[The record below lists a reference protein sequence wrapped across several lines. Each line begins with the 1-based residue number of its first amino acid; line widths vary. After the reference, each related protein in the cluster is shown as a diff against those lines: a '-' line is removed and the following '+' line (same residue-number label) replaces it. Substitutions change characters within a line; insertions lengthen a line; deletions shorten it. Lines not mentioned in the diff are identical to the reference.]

1 MKSNNKQ
8 DLKKNKQEMKNIL
21 IKTIDKGGNYIIKS
35 MPVNKHIKDIL
46 SDVKSCITKG
56 EFEDIVETAI
66 ESSLKEGKEILG
78 LTDKDIKHINKMVST
93 AFKGGLTKNINIGV
107 SAIENVKKYGNLFYN
122 YIEDFFESLKG
133 YISSTG
139 FEERVQTSVTK
150 CLNKVDEFKQ
160 ICSNWYSA
168 YDKFDLNDLSSLAD
182 KLNKMKKKVDF
193 NDKCVS
199 ENTIIQN
206 VTELVR
212 QNNKKLTKNQFDI
225 CANLDKI
232 YE

>member
-1 MKSNNKQ
+1 MK
-8 DLKKNKQEMKNIL
+8 DNKQEIKRNKEELKNIL
-21 IKTIDKGGNYIIKS
+21 IKTIDKGGNYIIKA

-46 SDVKSCITKG
+46 SDVKECITDG
-56 EFEDIVETAI
+56 EFKDIVSTAI

-78 LTDKDIKHINKMVST
+78 LTDRELEYINKMINT
-93 AFKGGLTKNINIGV
+93 AFAGGLTKNINIGV
-107 SAIENVKKYGNLFYN
+107 ATIENVKKYGNLFYN
-122 YIEDFFESLKG
+122 YIEDFFESLKS
-133 YISSTG
+133 YIASTG
-139 FEERVQTSVTK
+139 FEERVNIAVSR
-150 CLNKVDEFKQ
+150 CLNKVDEFKK
-160 ICSNWYSA
+160 ICTNWYNA
-168 YDKFDLNDLSSLAD
+168 YDKFDLNNISSIAD
-182 KLNKMKKKVDF
+182 KLDKMKNKVEF

-212 QNNKKLTKNQFDI
+212 QNKKKLTKNQFDI

>member
-1 MKSNNKQ
+1 MK
-8 DLKKNKQEMKNIL
+8 DNKQEIKRNKEEIKNIL
-21 IKTIDKGGNYIIKS
+21 IKTIDKGGNYIIKA

-46 SDVKSCITKG
+46 SDVKECITDG
-56 EFEDIVETAI
+56 EFKDIVSTAI

-78 LTDKDIKHINKMVST
+78 LTDRELKYINKMINT
-93 AFKGGLTKNINIGV
+93 AFAGGLTKNINIGV
-107 SAIENVKKYGNLFYN
+107 AAIENVKKYGNLFYN
-122 YIEDFFESLKG
+122 YIEDFFESLKS
-133 YISSTG
+133 YIASTG
-139 FEERVQTSVTK
+139 FEERVNIAVSK
-150 CLNKVDEFKQ
+150 CLNKVDEFKK
-160 ICSNWYSA
+160 ICSNWYTA
-168 YDKFDLNDLSSLAD
+168 YDKFDLNNISSIAD
-182 KLNKMKKKVDF
+182 KLDKMKNKVEF

-212 QNNKKLTKNQFDI
+212 QNKKKLTKNQFDI

>member
-1 MKSNNKQ
+1 MK
-8 DLKKNKQEMKNIL
+8 DNKQEVKRNKEELKNIL
-21 IKTIDKGGNYIIKS
+21 IKTIDKGGNYIIKA

-46 SDVKSCITKG
+46 SDVKECITDG
-56 EFEDIVETAI
+56 EFKDIVSTAI

-78 LTDKDIKHINKMVST
+78 LTDRELKYINKMINT
-93 AFKGGLTKNINIGV
+93 AFAGGLTKNINIGV
-107 SAIENVKKYGNLFYN
+107 AAIENVKKYGNLFYN
-122 YIEDFFESLKG
+122 YIEDFFESLKS
-133 YISSTG
+133 YIASTG
-139 FEERVQTSVTK
+139 FEERVNTAVSR
-150 CLNKVDEFKQ
+150 CLNKVDEFKK
-160 ICSNWYSA
+160 ICTNWYNA
-168 YDKFDLNDLSSLAD
+168 YDKFDLNNISSIAD
-182 KLNKMKKKVDF
+182 KLDKMKNKVEF

-212 QNNKKLTKNQFDI
+212 QNKKKLTKNQFDI

>member
-1 MKSNNKQ
+1 MK
-8 DLKKNKQEMKNIL
+8 DNKQEVKRNKEELKNIL
-21 IKTIDKGGNYIIKS
+21 IKTIDKGGNYIIKA

-46 SDVKSCITKG
+46 SDVKECITDG
-56 EFEDIVETAI
+56 EFKDIVSTAI

-78 LTDKDIKHINKMVST
+78 LTDRELKYINKMINT
-93 AFKGGLTKNINIGV
+93 AFAGGLTKNINIGV
-107 SAIENVKKYGNLFYN
+107 ATIENVKKYGNLFYN
-122 YIEDFFESLKG
+122 YIEDFFESLKS
-133 YISSTG
+133 YIASTG
-139 FEERVQTSVTK
+139 FEERVNIAVSK
-150 CLNKVDEFKQ
+150 CLNKVDEFKK
-160 ICSNWYSA
+160 ICTNWYTA
-168 YDKFDLNDLSSLAD
+168 YDKFDLNNISSIAD
-182 KLNKMKKKVDF
+182 KLNKMKNKVEF

-212 QNNKKLTKNQFDI
+212 QNKKKLTKNQFDI

>member
-1 MKSNNKQ
+1 MK
-8 DLKKNKQEMKNIL
+8 DNKQEVKRNKEELKNIL
-21 IKTIDKGGNYIIKS
+21 IKTIDKGGNYIIKA

-46 SDVKSCITKG
+46 SDVKECITDG
-56 EFEDIVETAI
+56 EFKDIVSTAI

-78 LTDKDIKHINKMVST
+78 LTDRELKYINKMINT
-93 AFKGGLTKNINIGV
+93 AFAGGLTKNINIGV
-107 SAIENVKKYGNLFYN
+107 ATIENVKKYGNLFYN
-122 YIEDFFESLKG
+122 YIEDFFESLKS
-133 YISSTG
+133 YIASTG
-139 FEERVQTSVTK
+139 FEERVNIAVSK
-150 CLNKVDEFKQ
+150 CLNKVDEFKK
-160 ICSNWYSA
+160 ICSNWYTA
-168 YDKFDLNDLSSLAD
+168 YDKFDLNNISSIAD
-182 KLNKMKKKVDF
+182 KLDKMKNKVEF

-212 QNNKKLTKNQFDI
+212 QNKKKLTKNQFDI

>member
-1 MKSNNKQ
+1 MK
-8 DLKKNKQEMKNIL
+8 DNKQEVKRNKEELKNIL
-21 IKTIDKGGNYIIKS
+21 IKTIDKGGNYIIKP

-46 SDVKSCITKG
+46 SDVKECITDG
-56 EFEDIVETAI
+56 EFKDIVSTAI

-78 LTDKDIKHINKMVST
+78 LTDRELKYINKMINT
-93 AFKGGLTKNINIGV
+93 AFAGGLTKNINIGV
-107 SAIENVKKYGNLFYN
+107 ATIENVKKYGNLFYN
-122 YIEDFFESLKG
+122 YIEDFFESLKS
-133 YISSTG
+133 YIASTG
-139 FEERVQTSVTK
+139 FEERVNIAVSK
-150 CLNKVDEFKQ
+150 CLNKVDEFKK
-160 ICSNWYSA
+160 ICSNWYTA
-168 YDKFDLNDLSSLAD
+168 YDKFDLNNISSIAD
-182 KLNKMKKKVDF
+182 KLDKMKNKVEF

-212 QNNKKLTKNQFDI
+212 QNKKKLTKNQFDI

>member
-1 MKSNNKQ
+1 MK
-8 DLKKNKQEMKNIL
+8 DNKQEIKRNKEEIKNIL
-21 IKTIDKGGNYIIKS
+21 IKTIDKGGNYIIKA

-46 SDVKSCITKG
+46 SDVKECITDG
-56 EFEDIVETAI
+56 EFKDIVSTAI

-78 LTDKDIKHINKMVST
+78 LTDRELKYINKMINT
-93 AFKGGLTKNINIGV
+93 AFAGGLTKNINIGV
-107 SAIENVKKYGNLFYN
+107 AAIENVKKYGNLFYN
-122 YIEDFFESLKG
+122 YIEDFFESLKS
-133 YISSTG
+133 YRASTG
-139 FEERVQTSVTK
+139 FEERVNIAVSK
-150 CLNKVDEFKQ
+150 CLNKVDEFKK
-160 ICSNWYSA
+160 ICSNWYTA
-168 YDKFDLNDLSSLAD
+168 YDKFDLNNISSIAD
-182 KLNKMKKKVDF
+182 KLDKMKNKVEF

-212 QNNKKLTKNQFDI
+212 QNKKKLTKNQFDI

>member
-1 MKSNNKQ
+1 MK
-8 DLKKNKQEMKNIL
+8 DNKQEVKRNKEELKNIL
-21 IKTIDKGGNYIIKS
+21 IKTIDKGGNYIIKA

-46 SDVKSCITKG
+46 SDVKECITDG
-56 EFEDIVETAI
+56 EFKDIVSTAI

-78 LTDKDIKHINKMVST
+78 LTDRELKYINKMINT
-93 AFKGGLTKNINIGV
+93 AFAGGLTKNINIGV
-107 SAIENVKKYGNLFYN
+107 AAIENVKKYGNLFYN
-122 YIEDFFESLKG
+122 YIEDFFESLKS
-133 YISSTG
+133 YIASTG
-139 FEERVQTSVTK
+139 FEERVNIAVSK
-150 CLNKVDEFKQ
+150 CLNKVDEFKK
-160 ICSNWYSA
+160 ICSNWYTA
-168 YDKFDLNDLSSLAD
+168 YDKFDLNNISSIAD
-182 KLNKMKKKVDF
+182 KLDKMKNKVEF

-212 QNNKKLTKNQFDI
+212 QNKKKLTKNQFDI

>member
-1 MKSNNKQ
+1 MK
-8 DLKKNKQEMKNIL
+8 DNKQEVKRNKEELKNIL
-21 IKTIDKGGNYIIKS
+21 IKTIDKGGNYIIKA

-46 SDVKSCITKG
+46 SDVKECITDG
-56 EFEDIVETAI
+56 EFKDIVSTAI

-78 LTDKDIKHINKMVST
+78 LTDRELKYINKMINT
-93 AFKGGLTKNINIGV
+93 AFAGGLTKNINIGV
-107 SAIENVKKYGNLFYN
+107 AAIENVKKYGNLFYN
-122 YIEDFFESLKG
+122 YIEDFFESLKS
-133 YISSTG
+133 YIASTG
-139 FEERVQTSVTK
+139 FEERVNIAVSR
-150 CLNKVDEFKQ
+150 CLNKVDEFKK
-160 ICSNWYSA
+160 ICSNWYTA
-168 YDKFDLNDLSSLAD
+168 YDKFDLNNISSIAD
-182 KLNKMKKKVDF
+182 KLDKMKNKVEF

-212 QNNKKLTKNQFDI
+212 QNKKKLTKNQFDI

>member
-1 MKSNNKQ
+1 MK
-8 DLKKNKQEMKNIL
+8 DNKQEIKRNKEEIKNIL
-21 IKTIDKGGNYIIKS
+21 IKTIDKGGNYIIKA

-46 SDVKSCITKG
+46 SDVKECITDG
-56 EFEDIVETAI
+56 EFKDIISTAI

-78 LTDKDIKHINKMVST
+78 LTDRELKYINKMIKT
-93 AFKGGLTKNINIGV
+93 AFAGGLTKNINIGV
-107 SAIENVKKYGNLFYN
+107 ATIENVKKYGNLFYN
-122 YIEDFFESLKG
+122 YIEDFFESLKS
-133 YISSTG
+133 YIASTG
-139 FEERVQTSVTK
+139 FEERVNIAVSK
-150 CLNKVDEFKQ
+150 CLNKVDEFKK
-160 ICSNWYSA
+160 ICTNWYTA
-168 YDKFDLNDLSSLAD
+168 YDKFDLNNISSIAD
-182 KLNKMKKKVDF
+182 KLDKMKNKVEF

-212 QNNKKLTKNQFDI
+212 QNKKKLTKNQFDI

>member
-1 MKSNNKQ
+1 MK
-8 DLKKNKQEMKNIL
+8 DNKQEVKRNKEELKNIL
-21 IKTIDKGGNYIIKS
+21 IKTIDKGGNYIIKA

-46 SDVKSCITKG
+46 SDVKECITGG
-56 EFEDIVETAI
+56 EFKDIVSTAI

-78 LTDKDIKHINKMVST
+78 LTDRELKYINKMINT
-93 AFKGGLTKNINIGV
+93 AFAGGLTKNINIGV
-107 SAIENVKKYGNLFYN
+107 ATIENVKKYGNLFYN
-122 YIEDFFESLKG
+122 YIEDFFESLKS
-133 YISSTG
+133 YIASTG
-139 FEERVQTSVTK
+139 FEERVNIAVSR
-150 CLNKVDEFKQ
+150 CLNKVDEFKK
-160 ICSNWYSA
+160 ICTNWYNA
-168 YDKFDLNDLSSLAD
+168 YDKFDLNNISSIAD
-182 KLNKMKKKVDF
+182 KLDKMKNKVEF

-212 QNNKKLTKNQFDI
+212 QNKKKLTKNQFDI

>member
-1 MKSNNKQ
+1 MK
-8 DLKKNKQEMKNIL
+8 DNKQEVKRNKEELKNIL
-21 IKTIDKGGNYIIKS
+21 IKTIDKGGNYIIKA

-46 SDVKSCITKG
+46 SDVKECITGG
-56 EFEDIVETAI
+56 EFKDIVSTAI

-78 LTDKDIKHINKMVST
+78 LTDRELKYINKMINT
-93 AFKGGLTKNINIGV
+93 AFAGGLTKNINIGV
-107 SAIENVKKYGNLFYN
+107 ATIENVKKYGNLFYN
-122 YIEDFFESLKG
+122 YIEDFFESLKS
-133 YISSTG
+133 YIASTG
-139 FEERVQTSVTK
+139 FEERVNTAVSR
-150 CLNKVDEFKQ
+150 CLNKVDEFKK
-160 ICSNWYSA
+160 ICTNWYNA
-168 YDKFDLNDLSSLAD
+168 YDKFDLNNISSIAD
-182 KLNKMKKKVDF
+182 KLDKMKNKVEF

-212 QNNKKLTKNQFDI
+212 QNKKKLTKNQFDI

>member
-1 MKSNNKQ
+1 MK
-8 DLKKNKQEMKNIL
+8 DNKQEVKRNKEELKNIL
-21 IKTIDKGGNYIIKS
+21 IKTIDKGGNYIIKA

-46 SDVKSCITKG
+46 SDVKECITDG
-56 EFEDIVETAI
+56 EFKDIVSTAI

-78 LTDKDIKHINKMVST
+78 LTDRELKYINKMINT
-93 AFKGGLTKNINIGV
+93 AFAGGLTKNINIGV
-107 SAIENVKKYGNLFYN
+107 ATIENVKKYGNLFYN
-122 YIEDFFESLKG
+122 YIEDFFESLKS
-133 YISSTG
+133 YIASTG
-139 FEERVQTSVTK
+139 FEERVNIAVSK
-150 CLNKVDEFKQ
+150 CLNKVDEFKK
-160 ICSNWYSA
+160 ICTNWYTA
-168 YDKFDLNDLSSLAD
+168 YDKFDLNNISSIAD
-182 KLNKMKKKVDF
+182 KLDKMKNKVEF

-212 QNNKKLTKNQFDI
+212 QNKKKLTKNQFDI